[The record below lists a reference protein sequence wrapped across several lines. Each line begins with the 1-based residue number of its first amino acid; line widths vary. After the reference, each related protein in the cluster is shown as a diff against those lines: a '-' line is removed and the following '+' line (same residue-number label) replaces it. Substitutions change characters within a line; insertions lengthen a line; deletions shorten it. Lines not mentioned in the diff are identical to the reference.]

1 MAKRKWHYCGD
12 INLEYGGTFYS
23 MEDIL
28 AWDNDDVTAVEIVDG
43 HDMGERYGSSEYV
56 FMQEGS
62 VYVPMIKGSISD
74 TCNIGTVEKYL
85 SALKYCG
92 FAMLPDLTIVT
103 GIDTTVAYDTIE
115 WRIIITEALKAYGGI
130 ERDSFKYLTSD
141 PELWKAIPEEF
152 RHHCVR
158 MRAGVSLENWVKKHV
173 LRGLA

>member
-1 MAKRKWHYCGD
+1 MANRKWHYCGD
-12 INLEYGGTFYS
+12 INLEYGGTFYR

-28 AWDNDDVTAVEIVDG
+28 AWDYDAVTAVEIVAG

-56 FMQEGS
+56 FMREGS
-62 VYVPMIKGSISD
+62 VYVPMINGRIAD
-74 TCNIGTVEKYL
+74 TCNIDTVEKYL
-85 SALKYCG
+85 RAVKYMG
-92 FAMLPDLTIVT
+92 YAMLPDLTIIL
-103 GIDTTVAYDTIE
+103 GEGSSVAYDTIE

-152 RHHCVR
+152 RRHCVR
-158 MRAGVSLENWVKKHV
+158 MRAGASLENWVKKHV